1 MTSIDG
7 ELAALHERLWE
18 ELVSAVHDKAH
29 AWRTPVL
36 ATVGGPAGADA
47 RVVVL
52 REVEAANRSLVFFT
66 DARSPKAAQM
76 AAHPTGTMV
85 MWSPTLGWQLRLGVN
100 LQIETT
106 GLAVSSR
113 WARLKMS
120 PAAQDYLAPR
130 APGAAISTTPERA
143 SRAHFA
149 VVTAQVKAMDWL
161 SLDPSGHRR
170 AIVDEHGARWVQP

>member
-1 MTSIDG
+1 MIPIEA

-18 ELVSAVHDKAH
+18 ELDGAVHDKAH

-36 ATVGGPAGADA
+36 ATVGGNAGADA

-76 AAHPTGTMV
+76 AGQPAGTMV
-85 MWSPTLGWQLRLGVN
+85 LWSPVLGWQLRLSVS
-100 LQIETT
+100 LQIETA

-130 APGAAISTTPERA
+130 APGEAITTSPERE

-149 VVTAQVKAMDWL
+149 VVTAQVQSMDWL
-161 SLDPSGHRR
+161 SLEPPHHRR
-170 AIVDEHGARWVQP
+170 AIFDGLGARWVQP